1 MRVLTCVH
9 GKRCISDW
17 KPIKVSSQS
26 ELVKPLLA
34 AEVCFSTLSLSAQS
48 WSKGNW
54 EVLVNKKQIRH
65 KNF

>member
-1 MRVLTCVH
+1 MTLEQLHYCVS
-9 GKRCISDW
+9 IA
-17 KPIKVSSQS
+17 VSSQS